1 MKKALVVLL
10 VLIVVLTGLP
20 IMMGMD
26 GMAACSDCG
35 PATLVGACVLAILAA
50 GAALLVIFSGVRI
63 GNRRDALQRL
73 LHNFLLERPPRLV

>member
-10 VLIVVLTGLP
+10 VVLVVMTGLP
-20 IMMGMD
+20 ILMGMD

-35 PATLVGACVLAILAA
+35 PAILVGACVLAVLAA
-50 GAALLVIFSGVRI
+50 GAALLVFLSGVRI
-63 GNRRDALQRL
+63 GIRRDALQRL